1 MSFTRSQRSGR
12 IAACTAVAVAAGM
25 LLAGPAAADG
35 APKPPTKV
43 VKPADKR
50 AGGTLP
56 KSAPVAGTQK
66 LQRSGQATEGSAAVN
81 RPRFDVDSDGADDIL
96 YRGNSGSYYLK
107 ASSATGA
114 DTDFFMERSD
124 PNEDFKDVIPAG
136 DLNGNGRPELLQLS
150 ITGKLS
156 MVEATSAYY
165 TSTAQW
171 SSGGWNA
178 YNKLIAAGDLNGDG
192 RPDLLARAHNGTL
205 YLYPGNGRAGADTP
219 YGDRI
224 EIGTGWAKFDQITA
238 GADFSGDGIPDVMA
252 TLPNGELYIYNG
264 TGGVNSFLYDGEHIG
279 NGWTT
284 YNQISTLVS
293 NNGSS
298 YVFGR
303 DLSGQAY
310 LYQGLGAGRLADR
323 FDFGKN
329 WNHQAL
335 IVGQGGIPAHGK
347 SELWGRT
354 GEGTLFAYA
363 GQNNGNFTDRQ
374 QISDDGGFPANEV
387 GISLASSVNTSS
399 FPSMLWT
406 YGGGLYQ
413 EGNYVG
419 GGWGIY
425 KSLVG
430 VGDLNNDGYG
440 DLLALDGSNVLWFYE
455 SKGTVVGFFDRVR
468 VGGGWG
474 IYNKLLGA
482 GDITGDGRAD
492 LVARGTDGALYV
504 YPGTGS
510 GTAPFSNRVQI
521 GSGGWN
527 GFTKLAAPGDIT
539 GDGLGDIVG
548 TDSSG
553 TAYRYEPTG
562 LQGLNTFSGRGTI
575 GTGWNTYKELF

>member
-35 APKPPTKV
+35 APKPPAKV
-43 VKPADKR
+43 TKPADKL

-56 KSAPVAGTQK
+56 KSAPTAGNKK
-66 LQRSGQATEGSAAVN
+66 LQRSSGAAQGAAAVN
-81 RPRFDVDSDGADDIL
+81 LPRFDVDNDGADDIL
-96 YRGNSGSYYLK
+96 YRGISGSYYVK
-107 ASSATGA
+107 ASSATGD
-114 DTDFFMERSD
+114 DTAFSMEKSD

-156 MVEATSAYY
+156 VVEATSAYY

-178 YNKLIAAGDLNGDG
+178 YNKLVAAGDLTGDG
-192 RPDLLARAHNGTL
+192 RPDLLARAHDGTL

-219 YGDRI
+219 YEDRI
-224 EIGTGWAKFDQITA
+224 QIGTGWAKFDQITA
-238 GADFSGDGIPDVMA
+238 GADFSGDGIADIMA

-264 TGGVNSFLYDGEHIG
+264 TGSVNSPLYGGEHIG
-279 NGWTT
+279 NGWKT
-284 YNQISTLVS
+284 YNQISTLVD
-293 NNGSS
+293 NGTS

-310 LYQGLGAGRLADR
+310 LYQGLGAGRLGDR
-323 FDFGKN
+323 FGFGNN
-329 WNHQAL
+329 WNYQAL

-347 SELWGRT
+347 GDLWGRT
-354 GEGTLFAYA
+354 SDGSLFGYA
-363 GQNNGNFTDRQ
+363 GLNNGNFTDREQ
-374 QISDDGGFPANEV
+374 LAGAGAFPVNEI

-406 YGGGLYQ
+406 YDGNLYQ
-413 EGNYVG
+413 EGDHIG
-419 GGWGIY
+419 GGWGVY

-474 IYNKLLGA
+474 AYNKLLGA
-482 GDITGDGRAD
+482 GDLTGDGRAD

-510 GTAPFSNRVQI
+510 GTAPFSDRVKI
-521 GSGGWN
+521 GTGGWN
-527 GFTKLAAPGDIT
+527 GFTKLAAVGDIT

-553 TAYRYEPTG
+553 TAYRYAPTG
-562 LQGLNTFSGRGTI
+562 QQGLNTFSGRGTI
-575 GTGWNTYKELF
+575 GTGWNAYKELF